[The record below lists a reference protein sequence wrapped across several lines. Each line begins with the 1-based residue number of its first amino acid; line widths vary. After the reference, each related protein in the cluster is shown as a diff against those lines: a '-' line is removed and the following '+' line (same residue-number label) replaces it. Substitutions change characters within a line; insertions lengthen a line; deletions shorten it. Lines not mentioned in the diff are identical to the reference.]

1 MLLDVLVLASHFKS
15 GDFFMDVIAPAIA
28 GVVVLLLIGN
38 SLLGRFG
45 YKLF

>member
-1 MLLDVLVLASHFKS
+1 MMLDIVFLASHFKS

-38 SLLGRFG
+38 SLLKHFG
-45 YKLF
+45 YQLF

>member
-1 MLLDVLVLASHFKS
+1 MIFDIVVLASHFKS

-38 SLLGRFG
+38 SLLKHFG
-45 YKLF
+45 YQLF